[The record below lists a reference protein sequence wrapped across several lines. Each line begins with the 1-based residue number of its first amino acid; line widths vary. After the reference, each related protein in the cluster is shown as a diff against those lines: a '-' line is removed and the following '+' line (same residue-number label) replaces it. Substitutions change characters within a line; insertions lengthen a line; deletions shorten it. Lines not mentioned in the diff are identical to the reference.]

1 MDEKEIYKLLDDKK
15 KENKNKIVIS
25 FYELK
30 IKRNLNNQDLFD
42 ALHSISEELVKN
54 DYKVYRTDQKYL
66 YNNKEYKVESN
77 ELMIGI
83 KNK

>member
-1 MDEKEIYKLLDDKK
+1 MDKK
-15 KENKNKIVIS
+15 EVYNLLEEQYKKDKNKITIS

-42 ALHSISEELVKN
+42 TLHSISEELVKN

>member
-1 MDEKEIYKLLDDKK
+1 MDKK
-15 KENKNKIVIS
+15 DVYNLLEEQYKKDKNKITIS